1 MGLNETPSGERVRI
15 GFFGVR
21 NAGKSS
27 LVNAVC
33 GQRVALASDVAGTTT
48 DPVKKAMELLPL
60 GPVDV
65 IDTPGIDDEGDLGE
79 RRISRAREVLRTC
92 DVAVLVTDA
101 TREPVQAERELA
113 ALFAERGLP
122 CVIARNKV
130 DLLGDVAAGGE
141 RAAAGDGCT
150 AAGDECVAAGEDT
163 RALGSLRMDEG
174 GSRDARAR
182 AVAHARADGVPGD
195 AGSNGIAMR
204 CDGLADGA
212 ASADGG
218 QDGASS
224 RNANPAAFA
233 SRVEVLVS
241 ARTGQGV
248 RELKEAIARLGSA
261 AVSERRVVADLLA
274 PGDKVVLVVPI
285 DSSAPKGR
293 IILPQQLVLRDV
305 LDAHASVV
313 VCQPEELDGVLAS
326 VGDVRLVITDSQVF
340 GKVSRIVPEACPLT
354 SFSILMARYKG
365 NLRTL
370 IEGASALG
378 ALTDES
384 RVLVSEGCTHHRQCE
399 DIGTVKMPAWIRQHC
414 GASPSFDFT
423 QGNDFPEDVSDYDV
437 VVHCGACMLNGKEMQ
452 RRQSVAAASGT
463 PMVNYGVAIACM
475 HGILERS
482 LQPLRGF
489 GI

>member
-33 GQRVALASDVAGTTT
+33 GQQVALASDVAGTTT

-79 RRISRAREVLRTC
+79 RRVSRAREVLRTC

-101 TREPVQAERELA
+101 TREPVEAERELA

-130 DLLGDVAAGGE
+130 DLLGDAAG
-141 RAAAGDGCT
+141 C
-150 AAGDECVAAGEDT
+150 ECA
-163 RALGSLRMDEG
+163 
-174 GSRDARAR
+174 
-182 AVAHARADGVPGD
+182 
-195 AGSNGIAMR
+195 
-204 CDGLADGA
+204 
-212 ASADGG
+212 ADGG

-224 RNANPAAFA
+224 HNADPVAFA
-233 SRVEVLVS
+233 SRVEVFVS

-305 LDAHASVV
+305 LDAHASAV

-370 IEGASALG
+370 IEDASALG
-378 ALTDES
+378 VLTDES
-384 RVLVSEGCTHHRQCE
+384 RVLISEGCTHHRQCE
-399 DIGTVKMPAWIRQHC
+399 DIGTVKMPAWIRQYC

-423 QGNDFPEDVSDYDV
+423 RGNDFPEDVSDYDV

-452 RRQSVAAASGT
+452 RRQSTAAASGT

-482 LQPLRGF
+482 LQPLCGF

>member
-33 GQRVALASDVAGTTT
+33 GQQVALASDVAGTTT

-79 RRISRAREVLRTC
+79 RRVTRAREVLRSC

-101 TREPVQAERELA
+101 AREPVQAERELA

-130 DLLGDVAAGGE
+130 DLLGDAAVGCGCAVAGDGCVAAGGE
-141 RAAAGDGCT
+141 PRDSSA
-150 AAGDECVAAGEDT
+150 
-163 RALGSLRMDEG
+163 LRMDEG

-182 AVAHARADGVPGD
+182 AVAHACADGVSGGAGANRIATRGDGSTDGD
-195 AGSNGIAMR
+195 ASANGE
-204 CDGLADGA
+204 
-212 ASADGG
+212 
-218 QDGASS
+218 QNGASPLNGS
-224 RNANPAAFA
+224 PVAGAPRA
-233 SRVEVLVS
+233 EILVS
-241 ARTGQGV
+241 ARTGWGIV
-248 RELKEAIARLGSA
+248 ELKEAIARIGA
-261 AVSERRVVADLLA
+261 AAKPARRVVGGLLS
-274 PGDKVVLVVPI
+274 PGDVVVLVAPI

-305 LDAHASVV
+305 LDSHASAVA
-313 VCQPEELDGVLAS
+313 CQPEELAGVLAALPS
-326 VGDVRLVITDSQVF
+326 VRLVITDSQVF
-340 GKVSRIVPEACPLT
+340 GQVSRIVSESTPLT

-365 NLRTL
+365 GLDALVR
-370 IEGASALG
+370 GAEALAG
-378 ALTDES
+378 LTDES
-384 RVLVSEGCTHHRQCE
+384 RVLISEGCTHHRQCE
-399 DIGTVKMPAWIRQHC
+399 DIGTVKMPAWIRAHC
-414 GASPSFDFT
+414 GANPMFDFT
-423 QGNDFPEDVSDYDV
+423 QGRDFPEDVRAYDV
-437 VVHCGACMLNGKEMQ
+437 VVHCGGCMLNEREMQ
-452 RRQSVAAASGT
+452 HRMRIAKASGT

>member
-33 GQRVALASDVAGTTT
+33 GQQVALASDVAGTTT

-79 RRISRAREVLRTC
+79 RRVSRAREVLRTC

-101 TREPVQAERELA
+101 TREPVEAERELA

-122 CVIARNKV
+122 CVIARNKL
-130 DLLGDVAAGGE
+130 DLLGDAPAGC
-141 RAAAGDGCT
+141 GC
-150 AAGDECVAAGEDT
+150 
-163 RALGSLRMDEG
+163 
-174 GSRDARAR
+174 
-182 AVAHARADGVPGD
+182 AV
-195 AGSNGIAMR
+195 
-204 CDGLADGA
+204 
-212 ASADGG
+212 DGG
-218 QDGASS
+218 QDGASP
-224 RNANPAAFA
+224 RNADPAAFA
-233 SRVEVLVS
+233 PCVELLVS

-274 PGDKVVLVVPI
+274 PGDRVVLVVPI

-305 LDAHASVV
+305 LDAHASAV

-384 RVLVSEGCTHHRQCE
+384 RVLISEGCTHHRQCE

-414 GASPSFDFT
+414 GASPSFEFT
-423 QGNDFPEDVSDYDV
+423 QGNDFPEDVSGYDV
-437 VVHCGACMLNGKEMQ
+437 VVHCGACVLNGKEMQ
-452 RRQSVAAASGT
+452 RRQSAAAASGT